1 VRDIE
6 AARAFFSRLGFTLTP
21 VGLHPWGTNTSL
33 AVMERS
39 ALELLGIYDETLI
52 DELAAGEFMFGRQL
66 RDALAQ
72 REGVALVALH
82 SRASRADAAA
92 LVARGVESQGHIGFR
107 RRVRPPGRDWD
118 EAVVSLEILFDPA
131 LPRVSHFLAQQH
143 KPELLWVPEWMR
155 HANGARA
162 IAAVTYLA
170 DDPAPVLRRLS
181 TMFGT
186 VTEASPGWTI
196 ATGQGLFRVLQPS
209 HWAAVFGQ
217 TPCPTIAA
225 HEPAAVAI
233 DVAVEALGALRDVL
247 RHAGIATC
255 ETPAG
260 PAVRDVAATGN
271 TVIRFVADLISEPH
285 FLERWAAETRDA
297 RIRSRA
303 ERATEFGW

>member
-1 VRDIE
+1 VSTAPGIDHPLLLVRDIE

-21 VGLHPWGTNTSL
+21 VGLHPWGTSTSL
-33 AVMERS
+33 AVLERS
-39 ALELLGIYDETLI
+39 ALELMGIYDETLI
-52 DELAAGEFMFGRQL
+52 DELAAGEFRFGRHV
-66 RDALAQ
+66 RDALAE

-92 LVARGVESQGHIGFR
+92 LVGRGIESQGHIGFR
-107 RRVRPPGRDWD
+107 RRVQPPGRDWD

-170 DDPAPVLRRLS
+170 DDPAPLLRRLGA
-181 TMFGT
+181 MFGA
-186 VTEASPGWTI
+186 VTEQSPGWTI
-196 ATGQGLFRVLQPS
+196 ATGQGLFRVLQPNQ
-209 HWAAVFGQ
+209 WAAAFGE
-217 TPCPTIAA
+217 TPCPAVAA
-225 HEPAAVAI
+225 NEPAAVAI
-233 DVAVEALGALRDVL
+233 DVAVEALGPLRDIV
-247 RHAGIATC
+247 RRAGIATC

-271 TVIRFVADLISEPH
+271 TVIRFVAD
-285 FLERWAAETRDA
+285 FVA
-297 RIRSRA
+297 
-303 ERATEFGW
+303 